1 MTAVGNSHTKRHL
14 PVWTDHSRISL
25 SAEPETKKR
34 DCAAGSI
41 SKSTHKRGKGGERR
55 AGGREET
62 RTVDVYCPDG
72 AVVSAIGP
80 ETLAVVRE
88 PDIYDVVF
96 GGGKE
101 EIALLVEFYLRE

>member
-1 MTAVGNSHTKRHL
+1 
-14 PVWTDHSRISL
+14 L

-41 SKSTHKRGKGGERR
+41 SKSTQEGEGWREE
-55 AGGREET
+55 GGRKET

-72 AVVSAIGP
+72 AVVSAVGP
-80 ETLAVVRE
+80 ETLSVVRE

-101 EIALLVEFYLRE
+101 EITLLVEFYLRE